1 MAAFL
6 TLDVRRAHAALAFS
20 QATFGHATARAWPRP
35 MLAARWQMAP
45 DGRLTCRWQTVGSAP
60 FGIPPD

>member
-6 TLDVRRAHAALAFS
+6 TIDMLRAHNAPVFPH
-20 QATFGHATARAWPRP
+20 ATFGRPVLGARC
-35 MLAARWQMAP
+35 LVAP
-45 DGRLTCRWQTVGSAP
+45 DGRLTCRWQMGGSAP